1 MKIFKISQSTLVLL
15 SLFAATSFSS
25 QANQHQHHHMP
36 DENGEMNIPASK
48 TPISVMGDHLHH
60 EGGWMASYR
69 YMTMEM
75 KGLQTGTS
83 STSATGALQN
93 YAMVPE
99 EMTMNMHMLG
109 LMYAPTSNLTLMV
122 MANFVDQE
130 MTSLMPS
137 MPMEGEMGMN
147 SEMDMGTSMNSGMGM
162 TEMPMMTHAMEMESD
177 GLADISISALI
188 NGFNGDNYRS
198 HFTLG
203 VRLPTGDIDQTRNNM
218 MGEETL
224 MGYPMQLGTDT
235 TNILA
240 GYTYV
245 YDVDKWQLGTQ
256 INYETAIEEN
266 DADYKPGDKIQWHNW
281 VGYGVNQSLSLSM
294 RLSYLDKGNYSG
306 HDQRLNS
313 MMMPTADPKQRGVS
327 QIDWAIGA
335 NYGFI
340 DGMLKNQQISFEYSQ
355 PIEQDFEGT
364 QLKTDW
370 QATLGWQLSF

>member
-1 MKIFKISQSTLVLL
+1 MKSFKISQSALFVL
-15 SLFAATSFSS
+15 SLFASTSFSS
-25 QANQHQHHHMP
+25 LANPHQHHNMSDASGSMTMP
-36 DENGEMNIPASK
+36 VSK
-48 TPISVMGDHLHH
+48 TPIAIMGNHLHH
-60 EGGWMASYR
+60 KGGWMATYR

-75 KGLQTGTS
+75 EGLQTGTS
-83 STSATGALQN
+83 STNSTDALQN
-93 YAMVPE
+93 YSMVPD

-109 LMYAPTSNLTLMV
+109 LMYAPSDDVTLML
-122 MANFVDQE
+122 MANFVVQE

-137 MPMEGEMGMN
+137 MPAPMEGGMNSMGMN
-147 SEMDMGTSMNSGMGM
+147 SGMEEMS
-162 TEMPMMTHAMEMESD
+162 MMTHSMEMESD
-177 GLADISISALI
+177 GLADISVSALI

-203 VRLPTGDIDQTRNNM
+203 IRLPTGDIDQTRTNM
-218 MGEETL
+218 MGEQTL
-224 MGYPMQLGTDT
+224 MGYPMQVGTDT

-245 YDVDKWQLGTQ
+245 YDLDKWQLGTQ

-266 DADYKPGDKIQWHNW
+266 DADYKPGDKTQWHNW
-281 VGYGVNQSLSLSM
+281 VGYGVNESFSLSM

-306 HDQRLNS
+306 HDQRLNP

-327 QIDWAIGA
+327 QIDWAIVTV
-335 NYGFI
+335 YGFT
-340 DGMLKNQQISFEYSQ
+340 DGMLKNQQISLEYSQ